1 MDTTEIINSITQIAA
16 DFGLRLL
23 YAVLIIFVGRWVV
36 KLLLKIIKS
45 ALEKTTV
52 EETVRIFVANL
63 LSTLLMVIIFIAAI
77 NQLGIETTSIIA
89 MLGAAGLAIGLA
101 LQGSLANFAA
111 GILIV
116 IFRPYKVGDYIEA
129 GSAAGTVLDIQIFST
144 VLKTPDNKVVVVP
157 NGTIMDS
164 SIINYTGQ
172 ETRRVDI
179 VASCG
184 YEDDIDKVKD
194 ILKDILNQDERI
206 LEEPEPRIAV
216 SELADN
222 SINFIVRPWV
232 NSSDVLSVKY
242 SILEQIKKR
251 FDEFR
256 KKRSNSITEKA
267 NLELEKRI
275 FLQTVDFLWRS
286 HLQYL
291 EHLRQV
297 VGLRGYGGKDPLQEF
312 KREAFKLFEGL
323 LNKIKIDLKII
334 KSLLNETFAAKKHLA
349 ASNLESIMLG
359 YNYVIENLICPLP
372 LTVKP
377 LNKTKKHI

>member
-179 VASCG
+179 IASCG

-194 ILKDILNQDERI
+194 ILQDILNQDERI
-206 LEEPEPRIAV
+206 LKEPEPRIAV

-232 NSSDVLSVKY
+232 KSSDVLSVKY

-251 FDEFR
+251 FDAEGI
-256 KKRSNSITEKA
+256 SIPYPQ
-267 NLELEKRI
+267 RDVHI
-275 FLQTVDFLWRS
+275 
-286 HLQYL
+286 
-291 EHLRQV
+291 
-297 VGLRGYGGKDPLQEF
+297 
-312 KREAFKLFEGL
+312 
-323 LNKIKIDLKII
+323 
-334 KSLLNETFAAKKHLA
+334 
-349 ASNLESIMLG
+349 
-359 YNYVIENLICPLP
+359 YNHD
-372 LTVKP
+372 
-377 LNKTKKHI
+377 TKE

>member
-1 MDTTEIINSITQIAA
+1 MDTTEIINSITQIAQ

-179 VASCG
+179 IASCG

-194 ILKDILNQDERI
+194 ILQDILNQDERI
-206 LEEPEPRIAV
+206 LKEPEPRIAV

-242 SILEQIKKR
+242 SIL
-251 FDEFR
+251 DLMR
-256 KKRSNSITEKA
+256 KEYQSLTLKGTSISTTTIPKNSLSIS
-267 NLELEKRI
+267 
-275 FLQTVDFLWRS
+275 VD
-286 HLQYL
+286 
-291 EHLRQV
+291 
-297 VGLRGYGGKDPLQEF
+297 
-312 KREAFKLFEGL
+312 
-323 LNKIKIDLKII
+323 
-334 KSLLNETFAAKKHLA
+334 
-349 ASNLESIMLG
+349 
-359 YNYVIENLICPLP
+359 
-372 LTVKP
+372 
-377 LNKTKKHI
+377 

>member
-23 YAVLIIFVGRWVV
+23 YAVLIIFVGRWVI

-52 EETVRIFVANL
+52 EETIRIFVANL
-63 LSTLLMVIIFIAAI
+63 LNSLLMVIIFIAAI

-129 GSAAGTVLDIQIFST
+129 GSAEGTVLDIQIFST

-172 ETRRVDI
+172 ATRRVDI

-206 LEEPEPRIAV
+206 LEEPQPRIAV

-251 FDEFR
+251 FDEEGISIPYPQR
-256 KKRSNSITEKA
+256 DVHIYNHDIKK
-267 NLELEKRI
+267 
-275 FLQTVDFLWRS
+275 
-286 HLQYL
+286 
-291 EHLRQV
+291 
-297 VGLRGYGGKDPLQEF
+297 
-312 KREAFKLFEGL
+312 
-323 LNKIKIDLKII
+323 
-334 KSLLNETFAAKKHLA
+334 
-349 ASNLESIMLG
+349 
-359 YNYVIENLICPLP
+359 
-372 LTVKP
+372 
-377 LNKTKKHI
+377 

>member
-157 NGTIMDS
+157 NGAIMDS

-179 VASCG
+179 IASCG

-194 ILKDILNQDERI
+194 ILQDILNQDERI
-206 LEEPEPRIAV
+206 LKEPEPRIAV

-251 FDEFR
+251 FDAEGI
-256 KKRSNSITEKA
+256 SIPYPQ
-267 NLELEKRI
+267 RDVHI
-275 FLQTVDFLWRS
+275 
-286 HLQYL
+286 
-291 EHLRQV
+291 
-297 VGLRGYGGKDPLQEF
+297 
-312 KREAFKLFEGL
+312 
-323 LNKIKIDLKII
+323 
-334 KSLLNETFAAKKHLA
+334 
-349 ASNLESIMLG
+349 
-359 YNYVIENLICPLP
+359 YNHD
-372 LTVKP
+372 
-377 LNKTKKHI
+377 TKE

>member
-1 MDTTEIINSITQIAA
+1 MDTLDMDTAEIINSITEIAA
-16 DFGLRLL
+16 DFGLRLF

-63 LSTLLMVIIFIAAI
+63 LNTLLMVIIFIAAI

-116 IFRPYKVGDYIEA
+116 MFRPYKVGDYIEA
-129 GSAAGTVLDIQIFST
+129 GSSGGTVLDIQIFST

-179 VASCG
+179 IASCG
-184 YEDDIDKVKD
+184 YDDDIDKVKD
-194 ILKDILNQDERI
+194 ILQDILNQDERI

-222 SINFIVRPWV
+222 SIKFIVRPWV
-232 NSSDVLSVKY
+232 KSSDVLSVKF

-251 FDEFR
+251 FDAEEISIPYPQR
-256 KKRSNSITEKA
+256 DVHIYNHDIKK
-267 NLELEKRI
+267 
-275 FLQTVDFLWRS
+275 
-286 HLQYL
+286 
-291 EHLRQV
+291 
-297 VGLRGYGGKDPLQEF
+297 
-312 KREAFKLFEGL
+312 
-323 LNKIKIDLKII
+323 
-334 KSLLNETFAAKKHLA
+334 
-349 ASNLESIMLG
+349 
-359 YNYVIENLICPLP
+359 
-372 LTVKP
+372 
-377 LNKTKKHI
+377 

>member
-179 VASCG
+179 IASCG
-184 YEDDIDKVKD
+184 YEDDILQD
-194 ILKDILNQDERI
+194 IRNQDERI
-206 LEEPEPRIAV
+206 LKEPEPRIAV

-251 FDEFR
+251 FDAEGI
-256 KKRSNSITEKA
+256 SIPYPQ
-267 NLELEKRI
+267 RDVHI
-275 FLQTVDFLWRS
+275 
-286 HLQYL
+286 
-291 EHLRQV
+291 
-297 VGLRGYGGKDPLQEF
+297 
-312 KREAFKLFEGL
+312 
-323 LNKIKIDLKII
+323 
-334 KSLLNETFAAKKHLA
+334 
-349 ASNLESIMLG
+349 
-359 YNYVIENLICPLP
+359 YNHD
-372 LTVKP
+372 
-377 LNKTKKHI
+377 TKE

>member
-52 EETVRIFVANL
+52 EETVRIFVANIL
-63 LSTLLMVIIFIAAI
+63 NTLLMVIIFIAAI

-179 VASCG
+179 IASCG

-194 ILKDILNQDERI
+194 ILQDILNQDERI
-206 LEEPEPRIAV
+206 LKEPEPRIAV

-251 FDEFR
+251 FDAEGI
-256 KKRSNSITEKA
+256 SIPYPQ
-267 NLELEKRI
+267 RDVHI
-275 FLQTVDFLWRS
+275 
-286 HLQYL
+286 
-291 EHLRQV
+291 
-297 VGLRGYGGKDPLQEF
+297 
-312 KREAFKLFEGL
+312 
-323 LNKIKIDLKII
+323 
-334 KSLLNETFAAKKHLA
+334 
-349 ASNLESIMLG
+349 
-359 YNYVIENLICPLP
+359 YNHD
-372 LTVKP
+372 
-377 LNKTKKHI
+377 TKE

>member
-1 MDTTEIINSITQIAA
+1 MDTLDMDTAEIINSITEIAA
-16 DFGLRLL
+16 DFGLRLF

-63 LSTLLMVIIFIAAI
+63 LNTLLMVIIFIAAI

-116 IFRPYKVGDYIEA
+116 MFRPYKVGDYIEA
-129 GSAAGTVLDIQIFST
+129 GSSGGTVLDIQIFST

-157 NGTIMDS
+157 NATIMDS

-179 VASCG
+179 IASCG
-184 YEDDIDKVKD
+184 YDDDIDKVKD
-194 ILKDILNQDERI
+194 ILKDILDKDERI

-232 NSSDVLSVKY
+232 KSSDVLGVKY

-251 FDEFR
+251 FDAEEISIPYPQR
-256 KKRSNSITEKA
+256 DVHIYNHDIKK
-267 NLELEKRI
+267 
-275 FLQTVDFLWRS
+275 
-286 HLQYL
+286 
-291 EHLRQV
+291 
-297 VGLRGYGGKDPLQEF
+297 
-312 KREAFKLFEGL
+312 
-323 LNKIKIDLKII
+323 
-334 KSLLNETFAAKKHLA
+334 
-349 ASNLESIMLG
+349 
-359 YNYVIENLICPLP
+359 
-372 LTVKP
+372 
-377 LNKTKKHI
+377 

>member
-63 LSTLLMVIIFIAAI
+63 LNTLLMVIIFIAAI

-179 VASCG
+179 IASCG

-194 ILKDILNQDERI
+194 ILQDILNQDERI

-232 NSSDVLSVKY
+232 KSSDVLNVKY

-251 FDEFR
+251 FDAEGI
-256 KKRSNSITEKA
+256 SIPYPQ
-267 NLELEKRI
+267 RDVHI
-275 FLQTVDFLWRS
+275 
-286 HLQYL
+286 
-291 EHLRQV
+291 
-297 VGLRGYGGKDPLQEF
+297 
-312 KREAFKLFEGL
+312 
-323 LNKIKIDLKII
+323 
-334 KSLLNETFAAKKHLA
+334 
-349 ASNLESIMLG
+349 
-359 YNYVIENLICPLP
+359 YNHD
-372 LTVKP
+372 
-377 LNKTKKHI
+377 TKE

>member
-144 VLKTPDNKVVVVP
+144 VLKTPDKKVVVVP

-179 VASCG
+179 IASCG

-194 ILKDILNQDERI
+194 ILQDILNQDQRI
-206 LEEPEPRIAV
+206 LKEPEPRIAV

-251 FDEFR
+251 FDAEGI
-256 KKRSNSITEKA
+256 SIPYPQ
-267 NLELEKRI
+267 RDVHI
-275 FLQTVDFLWRS
+275 
-286 HLQYL
+286 
-291 EHLRQV
+291 
-297 VGLRGYGGKDPLQEF
+297 
-312 KREAFKLFEGL
+312 
-323 LNKIKIDLKII
+323 
-334 KSLLNETFAAKKHLA
+334 
-349 ASNLESIMLG
+349 
-359 YNYVIENLICPLP
+359 YNHD
-372 LTVKP
+372 
-377 LNKTKKHI
+377 TKE

>member
-23 YAVLIIFVGRWVV
+23 YAVLIIFVGRWVI

-52 EETVRIFVANL
+52 EETIRIFVANL
-63 LSTLLMVIIFIAAI
+63 LNSLLMVIIFIAAI

-129 GSAAGTVLDIQIFST
+129 GSAEGTVLDIQIFST

-206 LEEPEPRIAV
+206 LEEPQPRIAV

-251 FDEFR
+251 FDEEGI
-256 KKRSNSITEKA
+256 SIPYPQRDVHIY
-267 NLELEKRI
+267 NH
-275 FLQTVDFLWRS
+275 D
-286 HLQYL
+286 
-291 EHLRQV
+291 
-297 VGLRGYGGKDPLQEF
+297 
-312 KREAFKLFEGL
+312 
-323 LNKIKIDLKII
+323 IK
-334 KSLLNETFAAKKHLA
+334 N
-349 ASNLESIMLG
+349 
-359 YNYVIENLICPLP
+359 
-372 LTVKP
+372 
-377 LNKTKKHI
+377 

>member
-1 MDTTEIINSITQIAA
+1 MDTLDMDTAEIINSITEIAA
-16 DFGLRLL
+16 DFGLRLF

-63 LSTLLMVIIFIAAI
+63 LNTLLMVIIFIAAI
-77 NQLGIETTSIIA
+77 NQLGIETTTIIA

-116 IFRPYKVGDYIEA
+116 MFRPYKVGDYIEA
-129 GSAAGTVLDIQIFST
+129 GSVAGTVLDIQIFST
-144 VLKTPDNKVVVVP
+144 VLKTPDNKVVVIP

-164 SIINYTGQ
+164 SITNYTGQ
-172 ETRRVDI
+172 ATRRVDI

-184 YEDDIDKVKD
+184 YEDDIDKVKEV
-194 ILKDILNQDERI
+194 LKDILDQDDRI
-206 LEEPEPRIAV
+206 LAEPESRIAV

-251 FDEFR
+251 FDEEGI
-256 KKRSNSITEKA
+256 SIPYPQRDVHIY
-267 NLELEKRI
+267 NH
-275 FLQTVDFLWRS
+275 D
-286 HLQYL
+286 
-291 EHLRQV
+291 
-297 VGLRGYGGKDPLQEF
+297 
-312 KREAFKLFEGL
+312 
-323 LNKIKIDLKII
+323 IK
-334 KSLLNETFAAKKHLA
+334 N
-349 ASNLESIMLG
+349 
-359 YNYVIENLICPLP
+359 
-372 LTVKP
+372 
-377 LNKTKKHI
+377 

>member
-63 LSTLLMVIIFIAAI
+63 LNTLLMVIIFIAAI

-179 VASCG
+179 IASCG

-194 ILKDILNQDERI
+194 ILQDILNQDERI

-232 NSSDVLSVKY
+232 KSSDVLSVKY

-251 FDEFR
+251 FDAEGI
-256 KKRSNSITEKA
+256 SIPYPQ
-267 NLELEKRI
+267 RDVHI
-275 FLQTVDFLWRS
+275 
-286 HLQYL
+286 
-291 EHLRQV
+291 
-297 VGLRGYGGKDPLQEF
+297 
-312 KREAFKLFEGL
+312 
-323 LNKIKIDLKII
+323 
-334 KSLLNETFAAKKHLA
+334 
-349 ASNLESIMLG
+349 
-359 YNYVIENLICPLP
+359 YNHD
-372 LTVKP
+372 
-377 LNKTKKHI
+377 TKE

>member
-23 YAVLIIFVGRWVV
+23 YAVLIIFVGRWVI

-52 EETVRIFVANL
+52 EETIRIFVANL
-63 LSTLLMVIIFIAAI
+63 LNSLLMVIIFIAAI

-129 GSAAGTVLDIQIFST
+129 GSAEGTVLDIQIFST

-172 ETRRVDI
+172 ATRRVDI
-179 VASCG
+179 IASCG

-206 LEEPEPRIAV
+206 LEEPQPRIVV

-251 FDEFR
+251 FDEEGI
-256 KKRSNSITEKA
+256 SIPYPQRDVHIY
-267 NLELEKRI
+267 NH
-275 FLQTVDFLWRS
+275 D
-286 HLQYL
+286 
-291 EHLRQV
+291 
-297 VGLRGYGGKDPLQEF
+297 
-312 KREAFKLFEGL
+312 
-323 LNKIKIDLKII
+323 IK
-334 KSLLNETFAAKKHLA
+334 N
-349 ASNLESIMLG
+349 
-359 YNYVIENLICPLP
+359 
-372 LTVKP
+372 
-377 LNKTKKHI
+377 